1 MKEKEIVDLYNS
13 RTVMKALLKLAE
25 CERNEAECERKE
37 AECERKEAA
46 CERKKAELMLSIAKI
61 EAKMK
66 DKKVPTK
73 KRAGDNC
80 SDAESKRIKVEK
92 EVKVKIEEEFCY

>member
-13 RTVMKALLKLAE
+13 RTVMKALLKL
-25 CERNEAECERKE
+25 AECERKE

>member
-13 RTVMKALLKLAE
+13 RTVMKALLKL
-25 CERNEAECERKE
+25 AECERKE

-66 DKKVPTK
+66 DKKVPMK

-80 SDAESKRIKVEK
+80 SDGESKLIKVEK

>member
-13 RTVMKALLKLAE
+13 RTIMKALLKL
-25 CERNEAECERKE
+25 AECERKE

-80 SDAESKRIKVEK
+80 SDGESKRIKV
-92 EVKVKIEEEFCY
+92 